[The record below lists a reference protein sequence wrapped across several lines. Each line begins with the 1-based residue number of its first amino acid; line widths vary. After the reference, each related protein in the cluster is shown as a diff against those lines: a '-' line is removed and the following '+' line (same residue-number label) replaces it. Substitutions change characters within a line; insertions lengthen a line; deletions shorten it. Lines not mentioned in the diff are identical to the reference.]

1 MVLISEWFDTVAV
14 IAIIKLFIC
23 RVLPW
28 IYRNTFGP
36 MLFGSKIQLSEYD
49 RWAGN
54 VLRISSFC
62 IEHFETYGFCKTK

>member
-1 MVLISEWFDTVAV
+1 MVLISEFFDTVAV

-36 MLFGSKIQLSEYD
+36 MVFGPKIQLSDYD

-54 VLRISSFC
+54 FHR
-62 IEHFETYGFCKTK
+62 FESMVFGYVSK